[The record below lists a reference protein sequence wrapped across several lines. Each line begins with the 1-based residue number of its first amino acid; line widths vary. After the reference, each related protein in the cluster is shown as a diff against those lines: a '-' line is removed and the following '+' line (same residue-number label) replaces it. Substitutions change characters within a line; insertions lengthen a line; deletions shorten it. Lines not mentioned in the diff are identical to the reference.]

1 MVARATARWPPPRLR
16 RQFSPP
22 STRLLNAQFHL
33 AMAMALFHVGRCL
46 VRLFSV
52 LLLLLVFLF
61 GFLWV
66 IFSGCCSDPLRSC
79 DSELLITAVNGY
91 GGVTHHR
98 FNRIIT
104 VNSCHKSS
112 YRNVFFPGN
121 HSSKFFG
128 RKTQPT
134 FFQEPQKPKERKKER
149 KKQKKNPIMIHM
161 GCFVS

>member
-1 MVARATARWPPPRLR
+1 MPERPLDGPRRGSGVSFL
-16 RQFSPP
+16 PP

-61 GFLWV
+61 DFLWV

-134 FFQEPQKPKERKKER
+134 FFQEPQKPKERNQNGRQIGNKSSRR
-149 KKQKKNPIMIHM
+149 K
-161 GCFVS
+161 